1 MWLVSELADKGT
13 LADAMKSGL
22 FKQTEA
28 PGRNLVSPWERPP
41 TCSAGDAVHSTA
53 NDACESSPGIRG
65 TNHARSCVQ
74 PFILLCL
81 LDAARGLEYLH
92 SCNIMHGDLKPQN
105 VLLKTAGNDRRGFVC
120 KLGDF
125 GLSRM
130 LPETQTHVNTGSYGT
145 VTHASPELLTDG
157 RLTKASDVFA
167 FGILLWELV
176 TGLRLFPDMH
186 HMQVRNRHGG
196 WGSCRLPALIL
207 ARGSVQC
214 VHTARARPTFG
225 RNARSYAV
233 SCCILRVLTAA
244 LPSCLVPAADHRPGD
259 AEGLPPAHPCRLPAT
274 AGRPCAAVLG
284 RGPPR
289 QVCSPHRPS
298 VFSGPT
304 ELCPW
309 CLECCTCC

>member
-1 MWLVSELADKGT
+1 
-13 LADAMKSGL
+13 
-22 FKQTEA
+22 
-28 PGRNLVSPWERPP
+28 
-41 TCSAGDAVHSTA
+41 
-53 NDACESSPGIRG
+53 
-65 TNHARSCVQ
+65 
-74 PFILLCL
+74 ILLCL

-186 HMQVRNRHGG
+186 HMQIIVQVTQKGYRPPIPADFPPPLADLVRRC
-196 WGSCRLPALIL
+196 WAEDPR
-207 ARGSVQC
+207 ARC
-214 VHTARARPTFG
+214 VHLTDLLFFQVPLNFALGVWSVARAAD
-225 RNARSYAV
+225 AR
-233 SCCILRVLTAA
+233 
-244 LPSCLVPAADHRPGD
+244 
-259 AEGLPPAHPCRLPAT
+259 
-274 AGRPCAAVLG
+274 
-284 RGPPR
+284 
-289 QVCSPHRPS
+289 
-298 VFSGPT
+298 
-304 ELCPW
+304 
-309 CLECCTCC
+309 